1 MLHLSKMML
10 NKYGYSTL
18 NSRIQHC
25 YKFFKRFDKHGLVF
39 IKYYSNINCIV
50 IYIKN
55 GINQYKSLLRFKI
68 KINNSILRSVL
79 NFVQETIVPYAINE
93 KEYEFKWYF

>member
-10 NKYGYSTL
+10 NKYGYHVL
-18 NSRIQHC
+18 NNKNQHC

-79 NFVQETIVPYAINE
+79 NFVQETIIPYTIKE